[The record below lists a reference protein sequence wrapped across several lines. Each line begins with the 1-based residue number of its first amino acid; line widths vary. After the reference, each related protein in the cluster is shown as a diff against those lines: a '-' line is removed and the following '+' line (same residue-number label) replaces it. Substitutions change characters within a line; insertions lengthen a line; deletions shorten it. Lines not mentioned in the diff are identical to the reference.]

1 MINIYILTPFPDVI
15 DAITKNSILGRAVK
29 KEIVLFK
36 ILNLFDF
43 ADPPHHKIDDYPFGG
58 GKGMILKPEPIF
70 RAIESIKKNSLN
82 EDFRIVFP
90 TPDGKLFN
98 QEEAIELSSNEN
110 IIFICGHYKGIDD
123 RIRQQLI
130 TDEISIGDYIVTGGE
145 LPAMIILDSVVRLIP
160 GVLNTYES
168 AATDS
173 FMSDLLDHPH
183 YTRPEEYRN
192 LKVPQILLSGNHGK
206 IDEWKIQKREE
217 KTKNIRQDLWEK
229 YLKKES

>member
-1 MINIYILTPFPDVI
+1 MINIYIVTPFPDLI
-15 DAITKNSILGRAVK
+15 DAITKNSILGRATK

-98 QEEAIELSSNEN
+98 QQKAIELSANEN

>member
-1 MINIYILTPFPDVI
+1 MINIYILTPFPDLI
-15 DAITKNSILGRAVK
+15 DAITKNSILGRATK

-98 QEEAIELSSNEN
+98 QQKAIELSANEN

>member
-1 MINIYILTPFPDVI
+1 
-15 DAITKNSILGRAVK
+15 
-29 KEIVLFK
+29 
-36 ILNLFDF
+36 LN
-43 ADPPHHKIDDYPFGG
+43 K
-58 GKGMILKPEPIF
+58 
-70 RAIESIKKNSLN
+70 
-82 EDFRIVFP
+82 DFRIVFP
-90 TPDGKLFN
+90 TPDGKQFN
-98 QEEAIELSSNEN
+98 QEKAIELSENEN
-110 IIFICGHYKGIDD
+110 IIFICGHYKGIDE

-183 YTRPEEYRN
+183 YTRPEEYRS

>member
-1 MINIYILTPFPDVI
+1 
-15 DAITKNSILGRAVK
+15 
-29 KEIVLFK
+29 
-36 ILNLFDF
+36 
-43 ADPPHHKIDDYPFGG
+43 
-58 GKGMILKPEPIF
+58 
-70 RAIESIKKNSLN
+70 
-82 EDFRIVFP
+82 
-90 TPDGKLFN
+90 
-98 QEEAIELSSNEN
+98 
-110 IIFICGHYKGIDD
+110 
-123 RIRQQLI
+123 
-130 TDEISIGDYIVTGGE
+130 
-145 LPAMIILDSVVRLIP
+145 MIILDSVVRLIP

-183 YTRPEEYRN
+183 YTRPEEYRS

>member
-1 MINIYILTPFPDVI
+1 VINIYILTPFPDLI
-15 DAITKNSILGRAVK
+15 DAITKNSILGRATK

-98 QEEAIELSSNEN
+98 QQKAIELSANEN